1 MHRNQVLVICCR
13 SLEKILSFLTFNSF
27 ANVSHCCLLLWH
39 LYTRLCLIFLPMLL
53 DLRSLRHHSWLPR
66 WRMLINI
73 FQINCGGK
81 ASRILIW
88 HVLDALDIRQ
98 TWIVRIFN
106 EFLSMKYFCF
116 LFIHQLMTCRKCF
129 SMNEFEIVPNLCFIA
144 LKNGELFL
152 HLLLPLSG
160 VWPRFWI
167 TNSFVDKVSFNQFM
181 PTKRAAE
188 VKLARKQTGFF

>member
-1 MHRNQVLVICCR
+1 MFRTAVCFYDICIRDCVWYFYPCYLTCAR
-13 SLEKILSFLTFNSF
+13 CDITLGFLADECLLTFFKST
-27 ANVSHCCLLLWH
+27 VVEKL
-39 LYTRLCLIFLPMLL
+39 
-53 DLRSLRHHSWLPR
+53 
-66 WRMLINI
+66 
-73 FQINCGGK
+73 
-81 ASRILIW
+81 LIW
-88 HVLDALDIRQ
+88 HALDALDIRQ